1 MGARGRTTA
10 DGSVVLNLHRGA
22 GAYARAH
29 GRAADPSGGA
39 TFRGICAG
47 FCMICMAARCA
58 WIDEGEGAGGLLV
71 MLGVLAM
78 LPQLRGVETEVR
90 FHAPEAFR
98 VSSKAASLAPTTPSI
113 LQLIHVQSTLC
124 ASHGNP
130 ACQPVT
136 PSRFWHDMF
145 FLHAFCVGFCTD
157 VTLIFLH
164 DFAC

>member
-1 MGARGRTTA
+1 
-10 DGSVVLNLHRGA
+10 
-22 GAYARAH
+22 
-29 GRAADPSGGA
+29 
-39 TFRGICAG
+39 
-47 FCMICMAARCA
+47 MICMAARCA

-71 MLGVLAM
+71 MLGVLA
-78 LPQLRGVETEVR
+78 VR

-113 LQLIHVQSTLC
+113 LELIHVQSTLC

>member
-1 MGARGRTTA
+1 
-10 DGSVVLNLHRGA
+10 
-22 GAYARAH
+22 
-29 GRAADPSGGA
+29 
-39 TFRGICAG
+39 
-47 FCMICMAARCA
+47 MICMAARCA

-71 MLGVLAM
+71 MLGVLLAM

-90 FHAPEAFR
+90 FHAPEAVR

-113 LQLIHVQSTLC
+113 LELIHVQSTLC

-145 FLHAFCVGFCTD
+145 FLHVLRG
-157 VTLIFLH
+157 FLH
-164 DFAC
+164 GCHVDFFA

>member
-1 MGARGRTTA
+1 MCCRCLIQLAILFYGARFFCRSA
-10 DGSVVLNLHRGA
+10 EPQLSEASVQ
-22 GAYARAH
+22 
-29 GRAADPSGGA
+29 D
-39 TFRGICAG
+39 F
-47 FCMICMAARCA
+47 MAARCA

-71 MLGVLAM
+71 MLGVLLAM

-90 FHAPEAFR
+90 FHAPEAVR

-113 LQLIHVQSTLC
+113 LELIHVQSTLC

>member
-1 MGARGRTTA
+1 
-10 DGSVVLNLHRGA
+10 
-22 GAYARAH
+22 
-29 GRAADPSGGA
+29 
-39 TFRGICAG
+39 
-47 FCMICMAARCA
+47 MICMAARCA

-71 MLGVLAM
+71 MRVLLAM

-90 FHAPEAFR
+90 FHAPEAVR

-113 LQLIHVQSTLC
+113 LELIHVQSTLC